1 MDFNALSTNLNR
13 ENWGS
18 QDFRA
23 MESALVRETQKSL
36 EGFSPLSNKEY
47 CDNQIQVL
55 DFFSGAGGTSLG
67 FAALNG
73 VIPVFKML
81 GGCDIDKI
89 SASTYAHNYGTPE
102 ICEDIIKLANDDS
115 ALDSLL
121 ASIGYEPEKP
131 TVLIGCAPCQGFSS
145 HRKRHWNEEDD
156 VRNSLV
162 MAFARIV
169 RRLNP
174 DVILME
180 NVPEFLSERYWRY
193 FSAAKKSYEEQGYIV
208 KEQIYNAAAFGV
220 PQDRFRTIVIGMKK
234 SFLLPDGYLRPG
246 EYKTVRDAIAHL
258 PAVSAGIADPN
269 DPMHKSASHKA
280 STIDVIRQVPH
291 DGGSRP
297 EGVGPKCL
305 DRIKG
310 FSDVY
315 GRLYWDR
322 PSITITHY
330 ARNPASGRYTHPE
343 QDRGLTARE
352 AALLQSFPKGFEF
365 TGKADDIYRQI
376 GEAVPPMLS
385 SAIASHVLVELLST
399 EPTEEELTSSPQSIE
414 APVSSSYSSVIAGIK
429 NREKAIKPIKY
440 TCVDSFCGA
449 GGLGLGLK
457 RAGFDILLSF
467 DIDQTCIDTIK
478 ANNKYFDHPAEA
490 ADITNMLNGKLLKK
504 CQLKRGELFLLA
516 GGPPCQG
523 FSIQRRGE
531 DTDVR
536 NELVLK
542 YGQLIDELYP
552 MYFVMENVTGIAGK
566 RGKTILEQL
575 IESVETIG
583 YTVHVNCLDAQ
594 DYGVPQRRKR
604 YIIVGE
610 RKDLGE
616 YYEYPAP
623 SYTRRTVRDAI
634 GDLPV
639 PPEDGSDHPDI
650 SLHRRDRLSPL
661 NLKRIQAIHEGQGRD
676 DLPEELLADCHK
688 IDSSVIGF
696 RSVYGRMA
704 WDDVAPTITARFD
717 SFTRG
722 KFGHPDQDRSISL
735 REGALLQTF
744 PKDFVFTG
752 NKGDV
757 ARQIGNAVPPLL
769 AEKIGKSIID
779 CYKKVGETECRSNQ
793 T

>member
-1 MDFNALSTNLNR
+1 MDYSIISTNLNR
-13 ENWGS
+13 ERWGS
-18 QDFRA
+18 QNLRA
-23 MESALVRETQKSL
+23 LESALVRDTQKSL
-36 EGFSPLSNKEY
+36 ESFAPVSQTDY
-47 CDNQIQVL
+47 CNNPIQVL

-73 VIPVFKML
+73 VLPAFKML
-81 GGCDIDKI
+81 GGCDIDKV
-89 SASTYAHNYGTPE
+89 SAATYAHNYGTTE
-102 ICEDIIKLANDDS
+102 ICEDIIRLANDDS

-121 ASIGYEPEKP
+121 TSIGYDHEKP
-131 TVLIGCAPCQGFSS
+131 TILIGCAPCQGFSS

-162 MAFARIV
+162 MAFAKIV
-169 RRLNP
+169 KRLSP

-193 FSAAKKSYEEQGYIV
+193 FSAAKKSYEEQGYTV
-208 KEQIYNAAAFGV
+208 KENIYNAAAFGV

-258 PAVSAGIADPN
+258 PAVPAGIADPN
-269 DPMHKSASHKA
+269 DPMHKSAAHKA
-280 STIDVIRQVPH
+280 STIEVIRQVPH

-297 EGVGPKCL
+297 EGIGPKCL
-305 DRIKG
+305 DRTKG

-352 AALLQSFPKGFEF
+352 AALLQSFPNGFEF

-385 SAIASHVLVELLST
+385 SAIASHVLIELLST
-399 EPTEEELTSSPQSIE
+399 EPTELELTSSPQSIE

-429 NREKAIKPIKY
+429 SREKTAKPVRY
-440 TCVDSFCGA
+440 TCIDSFCGA

-467 DIDQTCIDTIK
+467 DIDQICIDTIN
-478 ANNKYFDHPAEA
+478 ANKKYFDHPAVA
-490 ADITNMLNGKLLKK
+490 ADISDMLNGELLRK

-542 YGQLIDELYP
+542 YGNLIDELYP

-575 IESVETIG
+575 IESVEKIG
-583 YTVHVNCLDAQ
+583 YTVHVDCLDAQ
-594 DYGVPQRRKR
+594 NYGVPQRRKR

-616 YYEYPAP
+616 HYEYPAP
-623 SYTRRTVRDAI
+623 NAVRQTVRDTI
-634 GDLPV
+634 GNLPA

-661 NLKRIQAIHEGQGRD
+661 NLRRIQAIKEGQGRD

-722 KFGHPDQDRSISL
+722 KFGHPVQDRSISL

-744 PKDFVFTG
+744 PEDFAFTG
-752 NKGDV
+752 NKVDV

-769 AEKIGKSIID
+769 AERIGKSIID
-779 CYKKVGETECRSNQ
+779 CYKKVGETEWRSNQ